1 MRVAHVIA
9 TLSATYGGPPKACLE
24 TAQAVAALGHEVSIL
39 TTDLGFPGRLDVPLG
54 RPVDQGGVAVH
65 YHPGIRPHF
74 WGTSPALARALRE
87 AIPRADVVHLHSLYF
102 HHVKATACL
111 CRRFGVPYVIQP
123 HGALD
128 PYLFRRHRRRKS
140 IVEIW
145 FQNAATRQASAVQ
158 FTTDEERT
166 LAEPHTFGTRGVVV
180 PIGLNPGDYAE
191 LPPRGAFR
199 ARHPSIGDRPI
210 ALFLGRLNFK
220 KGIDVLLL
228 AFAAAV
234 KAGLDAHLVLAG
246 PDGGDRGRI
255 ESLIDER
262 GLRARTTLTGMVAGA
277 EKLALLADADLF
289 ALSSWTE
296 NFGIAVI
303 EAMACGLPVAIS
315 DRVNLWRSVADADA
329 GWVAPVDTGAFRDIL
344 VKALS
349 DLALGRAKGARGR
362 ALVDAQ
368 YAWPRI
374 APIQV
379 EAYASALRTQRTPTR
394 RSEAS
399 PS

>member
-1 MRVAHVIA
+1 MKVAHVIA

-39 TTDLGFPGRLDVPLG
+39 TTNLGFPGRLDVPLG
-54 RPVDQGGVAVH
+54 QPVDRGGVAVH
-65 YHPGIRPHF
+65 YHPGIRPRF

-87 AIPRADVVHLHSLYF
+87 TIPRADVVHLHSLYF
-102 HHVKATACL
+102 HHTMVTARL
-111 CRRFGVPYVIQP
+111 CRRFGVPYLLQP

-128 PYLFRRHRRRKS
+128 PYLYRHHRRRKS
-140 IVEIW
+140 IVDIW
-145 FQNAATRQASAVQ
+145 FQNAATRRASALQ
-158 FTTDEERT
+158 FTTDEERS

-199 ARHPSIGDRPI
+199 DLHPSICDRPI
-210 ALFLGRLNFK
+210 VLFLGRLNFK
-220 KGIDVLLL
+220 KGVDVLLL
-228 AFAAAV
+228 AFAEAV

-262 GLRARTTLTGMVAGA
+262 GLRARTTLTGMVTGT
-277 EKLALLADADLF
+277 EKLALMADADLF

-296 NFGIAVI
+296 NFGIAVV

-315 DRVNLWRSVADADA
+315 NRVNLWRSVADADA
-329 GWVAPVDTGAFRDIL
+329 GWVAPVKSGAFRDIL
-344 VKALS
+344 LE
-349 DLALGRAKGARGR
+349 ALGNRRRAREKGARGR
-362 ALVDAQ
+362 ALVAERF
-368 YAWPRI
+368 AWPQI
-374 APIQV
+374 APIQIA
-379 EAYASALRTQRTPTR
+379 AYDSALSVQQQH
-394 RSEAS
+394 
-399 PS
+399 